1 MRYQIYFA
9 YGSNMDEPQFRERC
23 PGSAILGRAVLRDY
37 RFVIASRRYASVVPC
52 QGAAVHGVLCALTAA
67 DEASLDEYEA
77 VEEGMYRREFLPME
91 TELGY
96 RVEALVYV
104 DTATGEGRPWPGY
117 LEGILAG
124 ARRHGFPEAAI
135 RELESWALAGER

>member
-9 YGSNMDEPQFRERC
+9 YGSNMDEPQFRTRC

-52 QGAAVHGVLCALTAA
+52 NGSVVHGVLCALTPT
-67 DEASLDEYEA
+67 DEGALDEYEA
-77 VEEGMYRREFLPME
+77 VEEGMYRREFLSVE

-96 RVEALVYV
+96 RVEALVYI

-124 ARRHGFPEAAI
+124 ARRHGLPESAV
-135 RELESWALAGER
+135 RELESWSLRDGR